1 MSRLR
6 GFLWLVAGLV
16 VALLAALV
24 AYMTLTRAAQTSSG
38 QVQVEGAYE
47 NVVVMAQPVAVRTV
61 LSADMVTTE
70 EMPVASVPEGAL
82 TDLEQAVGKL
92 TLAPLYAGE
101 VVLEQRLVD
110 PNITTGDG
118 RLAVA
123 MADEQV
129 LMAVPADDLLS
140 QVSVLK
146 PGDQV
151 DILISLE
158 VPTVATAATLES
170 PEGGEETK
178 LVTFELLQNVTIAA
192 LPGGTLPEAQ
202 EATAEVVNQAPASPQ
217 ALLVTL
223 APQDALT
230 LKYALDAGGI
240 RDITL
245 RAPGADQKWDVE
257 PVDIDYIIDSLKIP
271 Q

>member
-1 MSRLR
+1 MQ
-6 GFLWLVAGLV
+6 
-16 VALLAALV
+16 VALRRWDGSL
-24 AYMTLTRAAQTSSG
+24 RRRPAQ
-38 QVQVEGAYE
+38 A
-47 NVVVMAQPVAVRTV
+47 
-61 LSADMVTTE
+61 
-70 EMPVASVPEGAL
+70 
-82 TDLEQAVGKL
+82 
-92 TLAPLYAGE
+92 
-101 VVLEQRLVD
+101 RLVD

-158 VPTVATAATLES
+158 VPTVATAATLEAPTGS
-170 PEGGEETK
+170 ETK

-202 EATAEVVNQAPASPQ
+202 EATAALVNQAPASPD

-245 RAPGADQKWDVE
+245 RAPGAGQKWDVE
-257 PVDIDYIIDSLKIP
+257 PVDMDYVIDRLKIP